1 MTGEMSLDGRVTE
14 IGGLDL
20 KILGGAKAGVK
31 HFIYPAENQADFE
44 KLMEKY
50 EHNGL
55 LEGITF
61 TKVTTISEVFA
72 LIFEQ

>member
-31 HFIYPAENQADFE
+31 HFIYPLENKADFD

-50 EHNGL
+50 EHDPI

-61 TKVTTISEVFA
+61 HGLTHISEVFS
-72 LIFEQ
+72 LIFE